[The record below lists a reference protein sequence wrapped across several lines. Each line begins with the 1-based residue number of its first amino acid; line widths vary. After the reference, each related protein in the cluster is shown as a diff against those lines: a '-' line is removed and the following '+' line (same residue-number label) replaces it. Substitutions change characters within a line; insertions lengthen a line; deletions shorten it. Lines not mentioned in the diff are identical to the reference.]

1 MTGLFSEIETLAAI
15 PRLNRV
21 RLIAF
26 VEAEIV
32 SPLRGEA
39 GLVFREID
47 LARIELLCDLSEQF
61 NFDDDALGVVM
72 SVIDQLH
79 ATHRDLLAI
88 LQAVDA
94 ESAETRARIG
104 AALAR
109 GRSG

>member
-1 MTGLFSEIETLAAI
+1 MTGLFSETETLAAI
-15 PRLNRV
+15 PRLSRL

-39 GLVFREID
+39 GLVFCDID
-47 LARIELLCDLSEQF
+47 LARMELLCDLSEQF
-61 NFDDDALGVVM
+61 DLDGDALAVVM

-79 ATHRDLLAI
+79 ATHRDLRAI
-88 LQAVDA
+88 LHAVDA